1 MNTQALEGC
10 TEENYFSDTHSVLD
24 MSELQASTALCTCMI
39 ACVFA
44 GCFALGDL
52 SFIRGP

>member
-44 GCFALGDL
+44 ACFALGDL